1 MSDMN
6 SASGSLNQLV
16 IVSGLSGAGKS
27 TALHQFEDMGWEVAD
42 NIPLFLLTRMVE
54 EAGRG
59 AGDNLAIGID
69 LRTRGFSTE
78 QVLEI
83 IGELRA
89 RGTNRVRLL
98 FLDCD
103 EAILQRRFTETRRKH
118 PLAADRPVADGI
130 RLEIERLAGLK
141 EAADVRI
148 DSSYLSQPEL
158 KRILTGYFSLQPA
171 SRLSVTVM
179 SFSYAK
185 GIPREADL
193 MFDVRFLQNPHYKD
207 DLRAL
212 TGQDPDVGAFVAADP
227 AYDEFMAR
235 IEGLITFLLPRY
247 VDEGKSYLTIAFGC
261 TGGRHRSV
269 WVAEKIHDLV
279 ANSGYFANRVHRDLP
294 GARDSNAL

>member
-103 EAILQRRFTETRRKH
+103 EAILQRRFTETRRK
-118 PLAADRPVADGI
+118 PPPAADRPVADGI

-193 MFDVRFLQNPHYKD
+193 MFDVRF
-207 DLRAL
+207 
-212 TGQDPDVGAFVAADP
+212 
-227 AYDEFMAR
+227 
-235 IEGLITFLLPRY
+235 
-247 VDEGKSYLTIAFGC
+247 
-261 TGGRHRSV
+261 
-269 WVAEKIHDLV
+269 
-279 ANSGYFANRVHRDLP
+279 
-294 GARDSNAL
+294 